1 MRYFAPFTPALR
13 DYTTKKCA
21 CQPRRRYFGR
31 QFSKRKIRVFIF
43 GGYANPSGIYFQKV
57 KHKSAAIPVCTHY
70 PFYVAEKRIGVVHG
84 NRVLTVCADSLVVV
98 LSFSHTE
105 RPPVRRKAVLYVFI
119 ITIRKRFVKLGSGTL
134 RKEAKRPPPLRR
146 TAKALHTQRA
156 QAKNGRPSRFS
167 PAYVRIRPTSP

>member
-1 MRYFAPFTPALR
+1 MRLSTSKKIFWQAIFKEKNPCLHFRRVCEPVRDLFSEDQRQICGNTRLHALSLLCR
-13 DYTTKKCA
+13 RETHRSCSREQSSDSMRRLS
-21 CQPRRRYFGR
+21 RRRPFF
-31 QFSKRKIRVFIF
+31 FSYR
-43 GGYANPSGIYFQKV
+43 A
-57 KHKSAAIPVCTHY
+57 
-70 PFYVAEKRIGVVHG
+70 
-84 NRVLTVCADSLVVV
+84 
-98 LSFSHTE
+98 
-105 RPPVRRKAVLYVFI
+105 PPVRRKAVLYVFI